1 MSDTNQWVVTI
12 EGAAPPDEI
21 PWLLVGGVAAAG
33 VGIALLLWRKK

>member
-1 MSDTNQWVVTI
+1 MSDTNQWVVAI
-12 EGAAPPDEI
+12 GAPPDEI